1 MDKVVLHFIGG
12 SILKGRLL
20 NFSPLKDSLSL
31 KEASSNKKVDVDLRQ
46 LKAIFFVKS
55 FKGDYKHKEQKAYTA
70 RKIYNKKIFVKFNDA
85 ESLVGYL
92 DGPIPWDKGFF
103 LSDKKMKLKGF
114 LLFPTDRESN
124 NSVIFVINSAV
135 SAVTVVP

>member
-1 MDKVVLHFIGG
+1 MDKVVLHFNGG

-20 NFSPLKDSLSL
+20 NFSPLKKSLSL
-31 KEASSNKKVDVDLRQ
+31 KEASSNKKVDVDFRQ

-55 FKGDYKHKEQKAYTA
+55 FKGDYKHREKKAYTA
-70 RKIYNKKIFVKFNDA
+70 RKIDNKKIFVKFNDA

-92 DGPIPWDKGFF
+92 DGPLPWDKGFF
-103 LSDKKMKLKGF
+103 LSDKKMKSKGF
-114 LLFPTDRESN
+114 LLFPVDRGSN